1 MIVDYDTSGYYIA
14 KTWSHRADLARAEA
28 DGLLRVARR
37 LGEILK
43 KIDPENEYLNRE
55 KIEEVYYD
63 TKLEISSPFK

>member
-14 KTWSHRADLARAEA
+14 KTWSHKAVLARAEA
-28 DGLLRVARR
+28 DGLIRVARR

-43 KIDPENEYLNRE
+43 KIDPDNEYLKRK
-55 KIEEVYYD
+55 KIDEVYND